1 MTRDKLNLA
10 NELDF
15 KIKKLNDF
23 LQAAK
28 KSEVILLS
36 SEVTDEYGNFVRRQS
51 IVLEKDM
58 KDSLMENL
66 ENEVLRFEKQLE
78 EL

>member
-1 MTRDKLNLA
+1 MTRDELELA
-10 NELDF
+10 NEIDF

-23 LQAAK
+23 LQLAK
-28 KSEVILLS
+28 KSEVIELS
-36 SEVTDEYGNFVRRQS
+36 SGIMNRYGELFREQHIEFRKN
-51 IVLEKDM
+51 M
-58 KDSLMENL
+58 KDSLIGYL